1 MDWKILALIATPIL
15 FAIFAQGILDA
26 LHPNEVEEKEC
37 ERRQKRSKSVEQMAD
52 AHPATP
58 SGVVAAT
65 GVPVNHAAQLAQSN
79 VERQRRRKLEEA
91 HDYDAPADFAMPDD
105 FDLAAARQL

>member
-1 MDWKILALIATPIL
+1 M
-15 FAIFAQGILDA
+15 
-26 LHPNEVEEKEC
+26 
-37 ERRQKRSKSVEQMAD
+37 
-52 AHPATP
+52 
-58 SGVVAAT
+58 
-65 GVPVNHAAQLAQSN
+65 NHAAQLAQSN